1 MALLSERA
9 LLILRCEWRER
20 ALDERE
26 EEAERDKG
34 REGIK
39 AERQEQVLWFPI
51 FRMRHKN
58 LSIQPFSSG
67 KAAHGIV
74 LLKSGTHLTTYC

>member
-1 MALLSERA
+1 M
-9 LLILRCEWRER
+9 WRER
-20 ALDERE
+20 ALDEKEE
-26 EEAERDKG
+26 EEAERDKA
-34 REGIK
+34 REGEAKNTIK

-58 LSIQPFSSG
+58 MSILPFSSG

-74 LLKSGTHLTTYC
+74 LLNSSTHLTTYC

>member
-1 MALLSERA
+1 M
-9 LLILRCEWRER
+9 WREK

-26 EEAERDKG
+26 EEAERDKA
-34 REGIK
+34 REGEAKKRIK

-58 LSIQPFSSG
+58 MSILPFSSG

-74 LLKSGTHLTTYC
+74 LLKSSTHLATYC